1 MRGYT
6 RCTHPRS
13 YTLFAELTSVKCKFP
28 LYIDAV
34 VICDEMSDRNIEII
48 LFTSSFYFNY
58 CEAIIMKNAAM

>member
-1 MRGYT
+1 MWGYT

-48 LFTSSFYFNY
+48 LFISACY
-58 CEAIIMKNAAM
+58 IIVKWL

>member
-1 MRGYT
+1 MWSYT
-6 RCTHPRS
+6 RRTHLRS

-34 VICDEMSDRNIEII
+34 VICDEMSDRNIETF
-48 LFTSSFYFNY
+48 LFTSSFYNY